1 MNFKDDTYAQMPAA
15 AYPSLTADEEVC
27 HQEVSHVF
35 YCMQCDLQFQMD
47 IAVTSRNES
56 HELDA
61 GVARVRLNPRIR
73 LEREEEL
80 Q

>member
-1 MNFKDDTYAQMPAA
+1 MNSKDDTLAQTSTVAG
-15 AYPSLTADEEVC
+15 PSLVADEQIS

-47 IAVTSRNES
+47 IAVTSRNEL

-73 LEREEEL
+73 LERGEEL

>member
-15 AYPSLTADEEVC
+15 AYQSLTADEEVS

-47 IAVTSRNES
+47 MAVTGGNGSLEI
-56 HELDA
+56 DA
-61 GVARVRLNPRIR
+61 GIVRVRLDPRIK
-73 LEREEEL
+73 LERET
-80 Q
+80 